1 MFTIRKKALQ
11 MLLFMTGK
19 SYFKYIYIV
28 FKRYQERLILGPVPF
43 HVLKVGLQCPPK
55 NRLIYFLASS
65 SKKKKDENQAVVNQ
79 AVTSKILK
87 LTLFF

>member
-28 FKRYQERLILGPVPF
+28 FKRYQERLILGPVQF

-65 SKKKKDENQAVVNQ
+65 SKKKKMK
-79 AVTSKILK
+79 TRLL
-87 LTLFF
+87 LTRL